1 MLLSLL
7 SPFSLPINKAV
18 LTYNDLVELIKDL
31 FEQIKWVF
39 DSQIESQKSLKQ
51 NCKREAESAKHKVRI
66 EKLEKNS
73 ADISA
78 ENAELKAELAKLRHN
93 FDFSNLTRPQQ
104 SQHVINMQ
112 NSCSVREEDI
122 SLVTAVSQPDAKPEN
137 HLASNDISDP
147 VIDQHQVNELKKRK
161 TDAFLGEV
169 YKKSVSNDI
178 RQRNRKKKLLHK

>member
-1 MLLSLL
+1 MSSELELLRQ
-7 SPFSLPINKAV
+7 P
-18 LTYNDLVELIKDL
+18 
-31 FEQIKWVF
+31 
-39 DSQIESQKSLKQ
+39 
-51 NCKREAESAKHKVRI
+51 ESAKHKVRI

-147 VIDQHQVNELKKRK
+147 KRK

-178 RQRNRKKKLLHK
+178 RQRNREKKLLHK

>member
-1 MLLSLL
+1 
-7 SPFSLPINKAV
+7 
-18 LTYNDLVELIKDL
+18 
-31 FEQIKWVF
+31 
-39 DSQIESQKSLKQ
+39 
-51 NCKREAESAKHKVRI
+51 
-66 EKLEKNS
+66 
-73 ADISA
+73 
-78 ENAELKAELAKLRHN
+78 
-93 FDFSNLTRPQQ
+93 
-104 SQHVINMQ
+104 MQ